1 MQQLCYVL
9 SLNHCGQ
16 NYTGKLTRVACLWFC
31 TDLGSTSLFFLF
43 FKVNKLSALTY
54 RKAMTTDKRAD
65 ALFPYVDCSLGKHI
79 ALNKVPNTKCLHL
92 LNQIKVNPEQN
103 MLEVLVELLMKS
115 LHRIENLT
123 SLLSTH

>member
-1 MQQLCYVL
+1 MLRAVCKSWCSKL
-9 SLNHCGQ
+9 RRM
-16 NYTGKLTRVACLWFC
+16 LTRVACLWFC
-31 TDLGSTSLFFLF
+31 TDLGLQTYFFSSFF

-54 RKAMTTDKRAD
+54 RKVMTTDKRAD
-65 ALFPYVDCSLGKHI
+65 ALLPYVDCGLGKHI

-92 LNQIKVNPEQN
+92 LNQIKVNPVQN
-103 MLEVLVELLMKS
+103 MLEVLVELLKS

>member
-1 MQQLCYVL
+1 MLCAVSKSLWSKLRRKVNKSCLLMVL
-9 SLNHCGQ
+9 YRPWIHKSI
-16 NYTGKLTRVACLWFC
+16 F
-31 TDLGSTSLFFLF
+31 SFF

-54 RKAMTTDKRAD
+54 RKVMTTDKRAD
-65 ALFPYVDCSLGKHI
+65 ALFRYVDCSLGKHI

-92 LNQIKVNPEQN
+92 LNQIKVNPVQN
-103 MLEVLVELLMKS
+103 MLEVLVELFMKS